1 MNKFFFLNCWLL
13 NLFFFA
19 KTFKSP
25 LQHVYLF
32 CKYNI
37 ISHYNF
43 CNIKL
48 LCIRIFWNT
57 CGTST
62 GSHKDS
68 VSMESRD
75 GVEERDT
82 VLVRGFY
89 TAGTKTTPSFR
100 DGIGAS
106 GSRNG
111 TLDPESCD
119 YVAKRPLCSPD
130 LHVRRV
136 DAQLIAR
143 SAPARSA
150 RLPPRLAV
158 LGLETCIGWSA
169 WGLSVCVI
177 ELLAAGRGG
186 C

>member
-1 MNKFFFLNCWLL
+1 MNKFFSLNCWLL

-68 VSMESRD
+68 VSMESRH

-82 VLVRGFY
+82 VFVRGFY

-100 DGIGAS
+100 DRIGAS

-111 TLDPESCD
+111 TLDPNP
-119 YVAKRPLCSPD
+119 VTMLQNALCAALIYMCAAWMPSWLLD
-130 LHVRRV
+130 
-136 DAQLIAR
+136 QLPR
-143 SAPARSA
+143 EVLVSHRGSQCSA
-150 RLPPRLAV
+150 
-158 LGLETCIGWSA
+158 
-169 WGLSVCVI
+169 
-177 ELLAAGRGG
+177 
-186 C
+186 